1 MKSIA
6 NITTDTLHTLW
17 RNWAIAFGSPA
28 LVTLASL
35 LVPPIWLPLICLL
48 MAYMLLLIHRRR
60 IDSSH
65 RMAGCSLVIW
75 LTMIA
80 MAGAAVITAL
90 INIVYSPKV
99 IPTVVAENPALP
111 FITSLVV
118 YPLMCAV
125 SLYGLLVE
133 QNNCCQRCQATNGY
147 YDVDSSVATFYSR
160 ESHYQLRMALTL
172 SAAISVVATT
182 YYFLFYIN
190 VNLNSPDRFFFV
202 VLPLALYLLS
212 LGYMVIRYFRMYD
225 AVVNNRHGGHRLH
238 SQFTLVRYLLFSGDC
253 LLLSQ
258 NDNGDWDT
266 PVLNVIDRTDC
277 ELPGEKASAMVEKDL
292 DSNDFTLRF
301 LYQNGAY
308 AHGANVLHYAVFLP
322 EDSAVLPKAMRC
334 SFDDI
339 QRLLMADR
347 LSPYITNELY
357 RIHNITMAWKTY
369 DRRGRRLY
377 PIRHYKPTFRLRD
390 LKDWDVD
397 YNDIVW
403 LRVAGN
409 NEDKPLYH
417 VRRFIN
423 RYLLFQ
429 KSDN

>member
-1 MKSIA
+1 
-6 NITTDTLHTLW
+6 
-17 RNWAIAFGSPA
+17 
-28 LVTLASL
+28 
-35 LVPPIWLPLICLL
+35 
-48 MAYMLLLIHRRR
+48 
-60 IDSSH
+60 
-65 RMAGCSLVIW
+65 
-75 LTMIA
+75 
-80 MAGAAVITAL
+80 
-90 INIVYSPKV
+90 
-99 IPTVVAENPALP
+99 
-111 FITSLVV
+111 
-118 YPLMCAV
+118 
-125 SLYGLLVE
+125 
-133 QNNCCQRCQATNGY
+133 
-147 YDVDSSVATFYSR
+147 
-160 ESHYQLRMALTL
+160 
-172 SAAISVVATT
+172 
-182 YYFLFYIN
+182 
-190 VNLNSPDRFFFV
+190 
-202 VLPLALYLLS
+202 
-212 LGYMVIRYFRMYD
+212 MYD